1 MPLEV
6 SHLYTLASS
15 CSHIKYLEKELR
27 FPMEIRFHA
36 PYTKWGMSE
45 SVKIQLKVTFFNLKT
60 YYHHFVGHNGILQT
74 KIEILANHRVK
85 SHSFYCSDCIFGHF
99 FCNYFNSNKNTV
111 YVLGHKYSQTQF
123 NPHLAARAKMTLS
136 QAQNIFTPVNINC
149 ICFITR
155 LHRTCTVSV

>member
-45 SVKIQLKVTFFNLKT
+45 SVKIQLKVTFF
-60 YYHHFVGHNGILQT
+60 
-74 KIEILANHRVK
+74 
-85 SHSFYCSDCIFGHF
+85 
-99 FCNYFNSNKNTV
+99 
-111 YVLGHKYSQTQF
+111 
-123 NPHLAARAKMTLS
+123 
-136 QAQNIFTPVNINC
+136 
-149 ICFITR
+149 
-155 LHRTCTVSV
+155 